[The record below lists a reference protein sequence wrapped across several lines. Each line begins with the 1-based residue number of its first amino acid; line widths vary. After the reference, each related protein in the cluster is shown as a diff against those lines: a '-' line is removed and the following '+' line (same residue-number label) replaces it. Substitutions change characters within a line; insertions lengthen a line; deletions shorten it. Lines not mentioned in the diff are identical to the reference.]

1 MDGSYDGSYG
11 QSGDQKKRS
20 VEDADDDAYV
30 ACFRAKQR
38 LWRHLEIVIYRL
50 ASCGLV
56 QCSQATGVTILGLR
70 VGFTAIPLPSTSR
83 SGTCHR

>member
-38 LWRHLEIVIYRL
+38 LWRHLEIVTNL
-50 ASCGLV
+50 
-56 QCSQATGVTILGLR
+56 
-70 VGFTAIPLPSTSR
+70 STSIMWP
-83 SGTCHR
+83 GAV